1 MIPLFFS
8 CSVFFLSCSSSL
20 PFFSSLSPPPSLPPP
35 KKKKHSEEISQQR
48 LNKLRGVANVERLDE
63 ELYHDFEDEGAKAKR
78 LAKEAKDV
86 ERAAKKGGEDAAD
99 AKRRELA
106 ARSSAAAAK
115 ATKTYYR
122 LSVKDNGMGM
132 AHASIPDLLGRVLS
146 GTKYGVCQTRGKF
159 GLGAKMALIWSKMST
174 GLPIDVRSAR
184 RGASQVSV
192 YKLDIDIHRNEPN
205 VHASSLE
212 PNVANWRGTEMSVII
227 LGNWTYYRSKILRYL
242 RQIAVITPYAQFK
255 FSFVAGGDESA
266 KGGPASPAS
275 ISMTFARRSDAM
287 PSPPAEVKHHPAS
300 VDLELVKRLAAS
312 TTAPSL
318 PAFLAKEFA
327 CVSKAHAQRLVQEAR
342 LGAGAEADL
351 APKDLTPPQAA
362 RLHQLLHE
370 ARFDDPSGD
379 HLSPAGE
386 YNLRLGITKE
396 ARPDL
401 VATHAGEPR
410 VLEGHAF
417 AVEAAVSLGGRDIRP
432 GINVY
437 RFANRIPLLFEG
449 GSDVIT
455 KTATKRINW
464 ASYKINQSSDKV
476 GVWVSVVSTKI
487 PYKGAGKEYIA
498 DDMDDM
504 VSAVRAAIQG
514 CCAQLKVKIARAQ
527 AVREQKQR
535 KRNLTKYVPDA
546 ANALFG
552 VLDSMADG
560 GGDED
565 GEGGENNAPAASA
578 VAGPKRRRLELLD
591 NDGQMLRDVSAG
603 KVTRDSLAAA
613 LTEHVERVDTDMA
626 LEFQMAKGL
635 AAGGGARC
643 EAFLVPLA
651 PRHAFGGEAQGVACA
666 LRLLLPA

>member
-1 MIPLFFS
+1 MRFILLL
-8 CSVFFLSCSSSL
+8 CSLALFLSRAPPL
-20 PFFSSLSPPPSLPPP
+20 TFPKPPNPNLYFS
-35 KKKKHSEEISQQR
+35 SEEISQQR

-86 ERAAKKGGEDAAD
+86 EKAAKKGGEDAAG

-115 ATKTYYR
+115 ATKTFYR
-122 LSVKDNGMGM
+122 LTVRDNGMGM
-132 AHASIPDLLGRVLS
+132 AHSAIPDLLGRVLS

-174 GLPIDVRSAR
+174 GLPIDIRSAR
-184 RGASQVSV
+184 RNASQVSV

-212 PNVANWRGTEMSVII
+212 PNAAGWRGTEMSVII

-255 FSFVAGGDESA
+255 FAFVAGGDEGA
-266 KGGPASPAS
+266 ARAGQGGPASPAS
-275 ISMTFARRSDAM
+275 ISMTFARRTEAM

-312 TTAPSL
+312 TTAPTL

-342 LGAGAEADL
+342 LGAIAETDL
-351 APKDLTPPQAA
+351 PPKELTAPQAA

-370 ARFDDPSGD
+370 ARFDDPSGE

-455 KTATKRINW
+455 KTAMKRINW

-552 VLDSMADG
+552 VLDSMAE
-560 GGDED
+560 GDE
-565 GEGGENNAPAASA
+565 EAAEAGGEAAP
-578 VAGPKRRRLELLD
+578 VIPPAGPKRRRLELLD
-591 NDGQMLRDVSAG
+591 NGGQMLRDVSSG
-603 KVTRDSLAAA
+603 KVTRDTLAAA

-635 AAGGGARC
+635 AAGGGSRC

>member
-1 MIPLFFS
+1 MFSLASALAQPLP
-8 CSVFFLSCSSSL
+8 FLSCSL
-20 PFFSSLSPPPSLPPP
+20 
-35 KKKKHSEEISQQR
+35 KKNNSEEISQQR

-63 ELYHDFEDEGAKAKR
+63 ELYHDFEDEGTKAKR
-78 LAKEAKDV
+78 LSKEAKDV

-122 LSVKDNGMGM
+122 LTVKDNGMGM
-132 AHASIPDLLGRVLS
+132 SHAAIPDLLGRVLS

-174 GLPIDVRSAR
+174 GLPIDIRSAR
-184 RGASQVSV
+184 KNASQVSV

-212 PNVANWRGTEMSVII
+212 PNTRDWRGTEMSVII

-266 KGGPASPAS
+266 RGGPASPSS
-275 ISMTFARRSDAM
+275 ISMTFARRTDAM
-287 PSPPAEVKHHPAS
+287 PSPPGEVKHHPAS
-300 VDLELVKRLAAS
+300 VDLELVKKLASS
-312 TTAPSL
+312 TTAPNL
-318 PAFLAKEFA
+318 PAFLAREFA
-327 CVSKAHAQRLVQEAR
+327 CVSKAHAHRLVQEAR
-342 LGAGAEADL
+342 LGPGAETGLAPRDL
-351 APKDLTPPQAA
+351 APPQAA

-370 ARFDDPSGD
+370 ARFDDPSGE

-417 AVEAAVSLGGRDIRP
+417 VVEAAVSLGGRDIRP

-455 KTATKRINW
+455 KTAMKRISW
-464 ASYKINQSSDKV
+464 ASYKINQSTDKV

-514 CCAQLKVKIARAQ
+514 CCAQIKVKIARAQ

-535 KRNLTKYVPDA
+535 KRNLTKYVPYA

-560 GGDED
+560 GGGEGED
-565 GEGGENNAPAASA
+565 GGENAPGAVPHAAA
-578 VAGPKRRRLELLD
+578 AAGPKRKRLEDLD
-591 NDGQMLRDVSAG
+591 NGGQMLRDVSSG
-603 KVTRDSLAAA
+603 KVTRETLAAS

-643 EAFLVPLA
+643 EAFLVPLT
-651 PRHAFGGEAQGVACA
+651 PRQAFGGEAQGVACA

>member
-1 MIPLFFS
+1 M
-8 CSVFFLSCSSSL
+8 
-20 PFFSSLSPPPSLPPP
+20 
-35 KKKKHSEEISQQR
+35 R

-63 ELYHDFEDEGAKAKR
+63 ELYHDFEDEGTKAKR

-86 ERAAKKGGEDAAD
+86 EKAAKKGGDDAAD

-115 ATKTYYR
+115 ATKTFYR
-122 LSVKDNGMGM
+122 LTVKDNGMGM
-132 AHASIPDLLGRVLS
+132 AHSAIPDLLGRVLS

-174 GLPIDVRSAR
+174 GLPIDIRSAR
-184 RGASQVSV
+184 RNSSQVSV

-212 PNVANWRGTEMSVII
+212 PNVDNWRGTEMSVII

-255 FSFVAGGDESA
+255 FRFVAGGDESA

-275 ISMTFARRSDAM
+275 ISMTFARRTDAM

-312 TTAPSL
+312 TTAPTL

-327 CVSKAHAQRLVQEAR
+327 CVAKTHAQRLVQEAR
-342 LGAGAEADL
+342 LGANAENDL
-351 APKDLTPPQAA
+351 TPKDLTAPQAA

-370 ARFDDPSGD
+370 ARFDDPSGE

-417 AVEAAVSLGGRDIRP
+417 IVEAAVSLGGRDIRP

-552 VLDSMADG
+552 VLDSMAE
-560 GGDED
+560 GDEEAA
-565 GEGGENNAPAASA
+565 EGSKNP
-578 VAGPKRRRLELLD
+578 VIPPAGPKRRRLELLD
-591 NDGQMLRDVSAG
+591 NGGQMLRDVSSG
-603 KVTRDSLAAA
+603 KVTRDTLAAM

-635 AAGGGARC
+635 AAGGGSRC
-643 EAFLVPLA
+643 ETFLVPLA
-651 PRHAFGGEAQGVACA
+651 PRHAFGGEVQGVACA